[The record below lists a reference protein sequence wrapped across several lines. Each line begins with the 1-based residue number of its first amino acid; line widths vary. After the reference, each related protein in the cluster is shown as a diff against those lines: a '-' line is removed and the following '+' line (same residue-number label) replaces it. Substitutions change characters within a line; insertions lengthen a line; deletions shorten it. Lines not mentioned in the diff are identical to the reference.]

1 MNIYTEERQKFNQA
15 ELNGLIRDLDLSK
28 ELSELFMLQKETNVT
43 FYRNKEKG
51 LLAFL
56 KLTMIML
63 IAVMSRDC
71 Q

>member
-1 MNIYTEERQKFNQA
+1 MNIYTEERENFNQA
-15 ELNGLIRDLDLSK
+15 ELNGLIRDLGLSK